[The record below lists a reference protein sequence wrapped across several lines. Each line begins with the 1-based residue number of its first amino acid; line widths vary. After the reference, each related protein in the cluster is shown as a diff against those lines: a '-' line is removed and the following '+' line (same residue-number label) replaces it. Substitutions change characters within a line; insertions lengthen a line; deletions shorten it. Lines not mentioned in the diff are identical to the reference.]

1 MRSKAWSYRNS
12 LSGTYTQ
19 SPAGGGVV
27 SEMRLV
33 PQVPVLA
40 GRDSG
45 QRGHYSV
52 LVSEPLVLFAGA
64 PTVKVSHC
72 YSLSP
77 PSGALRL
84 CLSLSPSF
92 WVLSDPSTQPTPT
105 SPPSCP

>member
-1 MRSKAWSYRNS
+1 MRSKALSYRNS

-27 SEMRLV
+27 SKMRLV
-33 PQVPVLA
+33 PQGPVVV

-45 QRGHYSV
+45 QRGRYSV
-52 LVSEPLVLFAGA
+52 LVSNPFVGA
-64 PTVKVSHC
+64 PTVKISHC
-72 YSLSP
+72 YSLPP